1 MRMLPLRTGPRQ
13 SGANEPAQALADC
26 HERIRHFTTVAVRLA
41 RSSQASPRLIV
52 DTVSA
57 LRRYFGSALPLH
69 ERDEEDSVT
78 PRLLEVRPG
87 RAIEHAL
94 ARMAGDHRAI
104 DETMGA
110 LDGLWARVAARP
122 GDLGALGGELHT
134 RALALSSLFEAHLQL
149 EEETI
154 FPAITELLPEASRK
168 LMLRDIRERRTS
180 EVRRAGDPLR

>member
-1 MRMLPLRTGPRQ
+1 MLPLRTGPQRQ
-13 SGANEPAQALADC
+13 GDVTEPAQALADC
-26 HERIRHFTTVAVRLA
+26 HERIRHFSTVALRLS
-41 RSSQASPRLIV
+41 RSPNAAPRLIV

-57 LRRYFGSALPLH
+57 LRRYFGSALPMH

-104 DETMGA
+104 DETVSV
-110 LDGLWARVAARP
+110 LDGLWARIAVRP
-122 GDLGALGGELHT
+122 ADLGSLGDELHA
-134 RALALSSLFEAHLQL
+134 RALALSSLFEGHLQL

-154 FPAITELLPEASRK
+154 FPAITQLLPEAVRK
-168 LMLRDIRERRTS
+168 VMLRDIRERRTS
-180 EVRRAGDPLR
+180 EIRKAGDPVR